1 MSEYSKYFMTKILS
15 LLADEIYIF
24 YWIEK
29 EVFEDDMEME
39 ISDETWRE
47 FVAFSRGKEIDD
59 NRYIQE
65 IMEDWDIF
73 QEWKKD
79 NKKGE

>member
-1 MSEYSKYFMTKILS
+1 M
-15 LLADEIYIF
+15 D
-24 YWIEK
+24 
-29 EVFEDDMEME
+29 ME

-73 QEWKKD
+73 QEWKKE
-79 NKKGE
+79 KKNVENQAR